1 MSTSENAKLPA
12 EVEVSRPAAA
22 DLATG
27 STEQSAPPGS
37 LPGDRE
43 AFGLILERHMHA
55 MVRELEDLIDLHQQW
70 GNTMQ
75 KTYLYRARAAL
86 KDGLSWFDWARR
98 QKHG

>member
-1 MSTSENAKLPA
+1 MTDRNLSEEK
-12 EVEVSRPAAA
+12 EVSRPAAA
-22 DLATG
+22 ALASG
-27 STEQSAPPGS
+27 STEQAAPPGS

-55 MVRELEDLIDLHQQW
+55 MVRELDDLIDLHTQW

-86 KDGLSWFDWARR
+86 KDGLSWFEWARR
-98 QKHG
+98 KKHG